1 MRGVHGTISVALLA
15 TTLAVFLRVSMA
27 NPRLSLQCKNIA
39 RDVILNSCKGPRI
52 KRSTENENLE
62 KMNENLPKLTK
73 PDVTVQ
79 RDDEPRA
86 KPEKRQFFVDTGLHP
101 IRYEHDFKSD
111 VFHQS
116 ELSIPGLITKE
127 DTYEKVIDVTYRPDR
142 YLGWFPRSMI
152 IPATYEPTGLLL
164 KPVVDSDDL
173 LGFHLSSEELDELHE
188 EVGDRLAR
196 NSKDVNKKIFQHVAT
211 KCCPNA
217 KLCYDNP
224 SMIPCMG
231 Y

>member
-73 PDVTVQ
+73 PD
-79 RDDEPRA
+79 
-86 KPEKRQFFVDTGLHP
+86 
-101 IRYEHDFKSD
+101 
-111 VFHQS
+111 
-116 ELSIPGLITKE
+116 
-127 DTYEKVIDVTYRPDR
+127 
-142 YLGWFPRSMI
+142 
-152 IPATYEPTGLLL
+152 
-164 KPVVDSDDL
+164 DL